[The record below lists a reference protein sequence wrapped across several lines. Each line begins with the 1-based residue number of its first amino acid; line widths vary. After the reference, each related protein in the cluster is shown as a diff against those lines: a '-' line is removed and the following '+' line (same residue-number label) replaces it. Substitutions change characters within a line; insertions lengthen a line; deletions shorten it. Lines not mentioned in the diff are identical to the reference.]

1 MNPVR
6 TRRNNSKRSNLI
18 SYKYN
23 IPQDLVFRP
32 HNPALYWIPILILT
46 IIGFKIHPLL
56 GIITLVISIVV
67 GGKEYNSRNQII
79 LSSSYLILGDHV
91 IYLRTITELI
101 DSFDGDQL
109 ILKTRDGS
117 VYSIAA
123 SRFTTNARKE
133 WKIKKNQMNKFLKI
147 SGKIKKFTAA
157 SSPKP
162 LSTESTL

>member
-46 IIGFKIHPLL
+46 IIGFKIHPIL
-56 GIITLVISIVV
+56 GILTLIISIII
-67 GGKEYNSRNQII
+67 GGKQYNSRNRII

-91 IYLRTITELI
+91 IYYRSITELI

-109 ILKTRDGS
+109 IMKTRDGS
-117 VYSIAA
+117 VYSIETV
-123 SRFTTNARKE
+123 RFPANARKE
-133 WKIKKNQMNKFLKI
+133 
-147 SGKIKKFTAA
+147 
-157 SSPKP
+157 
-162 LSTESTL
+162 

>member
-1 MNPVR
+1 MNP
-6 TRRNNSKRSNLI
+6 RRRRQNRSKRTNLI

-23 IPQDLVFRP
+23 TPKELIYSPQ
-32 HNPALYWIPILILT
+32 NPTYFWIPIILFI